1 MFMVLIF
8 TSCDSQYIL
17 KWISAMRKKKK
28 KIKNCNLDNAAICYK
43 FEVSKNYKVHG
54 YDS

>member
-1 MFMVLIF
+1 
-8 TSCDSQYIL
+8 
-17 KWISAMRKKKK
+17 MRKKKKKKK

-43 FEVSKNYKVHG
+43 FEVSENYKAHG